1 MNHHI
6 HTTNSR
12 KAKKLWVMLGGEIIH
27 VRRTGEMRYIHMDF
41 QDTIRANDRRND
53 VPAVL
58 LCRINHL
65 LRSKAVN
72 DPVWDEL

>member
-6 HTTNSR
+6 HTLNSR
-12 KAKKLWVMLGGEIIH
+12 KAKKLWVKLAGEIIH
-27 VRRTGEMRYIHMDF
+27 VRGTGEMRYIHTDF
-41 QDTIRANDRRND
+41 QNTIRANDRRND

-65 LRSKAVN
+65 LQSKNAN
-72 DPVWDEL
+72 DPIWEEL